1 MPRSYRFGF
10 APLILAPILTFS
22 AMCLYQTIKHLF
34 DPEIGIWSSH
44 LHTNLFVTLLV
55 SLGAFFLFK
64 YLEMKSLLAAIA
76 DSSGD
81 AIIGISLEGKVL
93 AWNRGAARIF
103 GYSADEMI
111 GKNISALVP
120 ADRPDDAVNVRKK
133 IERSERLDRYETVRL
148 RKDGTQIDVSL
159 SVSPILN
166 GSGRIIGASSV
177 VRDIT
182 DKKRTEAALCESR
195 ERLAHA
201 QAFSLTMVGHLGL
214 DGRWLKA
221 PVSFCEILGYSV
233 EEMLELPFEAVT
245 YPGDFDLERDYCSGL
260 IAGKIKSVDFEKRC
274 VTRRGEIVWV
284 YVDYSTVTDSENRPV
299 YFLVYLRDITKRKTA
314 EEEVQ
319 RYHTH
324 LEELVNSRTQALT
337 EANDQLRKE
346 ITERRRAE
354 KSLQESSEKLKFF
367 AYSIVHDLKSP
378 SVGIHGLTR
387 RLHDCYGDVLDSR
400 GKMYCEQIL
409 KASGHVAELIEKINI
424 FIATKEA
431 PLAIECINT
440 KELLASLKN
449 EFSERLCAHGIKWV
463 EPETSVE
470 IKADRTCILRVLRNF
485 VDNALK
491 YGGRNLSEI
500 RLECSETKKF
510 YILSV
515 SDDGGS
521 LETEDYEKLF
531 ELFQR
536 TSSSRGVT
544 GSGLGLAIVKE
555 TAERHRGLVWVEP
568 EADCGKTFYLSISKE
583 LSH

>member
-1 MPRSYRFGF
+1 MPRTYRFGV
-10 APLILAPILTFS
+10 APLILAPIITFA
-22 AMCLYQTIKHLF
+22 AMYAYQEIKHIFL
-34 DPEIGIWSSH
+34 PGIDIWDSH
-44 LHTNLFVTLLV
+44 LYTNLFVTSV
-55 SLGAFFLFK
+55 VGIGAFFLFK
-64 YLEMKSLLAAIA
+64 YLEMKSLLVAIA

-81 AIIGISLEGKVL
+81 AIIGLSLDGKVL

-111 GKNISALVP
+111 GRSIMTIVP
-120 ADRPDDAVNVRKK
+120 PDKPDDALNVLKK
-133 IERSERLDRYETVRL
+133 IEQFERVDRYETVRV
-148 RKDGTQIDVSL
+148 RKDGTRVDVSL
-159 SVSPILN
+159 SVSPVLN
-166 GSGRIIGASSV
+166 GSGRVIGASSI

-182 DKKRTEAALCESR
+182 DRKRTEAALCESR

-201 QAFSLTMVGHLGL
+201 QAFSLTMEGRLGL

-221 PVSFCEILGYSV
+221 PRSFCDLLGYSV
-233 EEMLELPFEAVT
+233 EEMLEMPFEAIT
-245 YPGDFDLERDYCSGL
+245 HPADYHLERNYCSGL
-260 IAGKIKSVDFEKRC
+260 IEGKIKSVDFEKRC
-274 VTRRGEIVWV
+274 ITRDGSTIWV
-284 YVDYSTVTDSENRPV
+284 YLDYSTVTNSDNLPI
-299 YFLVYLRDITKRKTA
+299 YFLVYLRDITKRKSA
-314 EEEVQ
+314 EEEVK
-319 RYHTH
+319 RYQVH
-324 LEELVNSRTQALT
+324 LEELVASRTRALT

-346 ITERRRAE
+346 ISERQRAE

-378 SVGIHGLTR
+378 SIGIHGLTR
-387 RLHDCYGDVLDSR
+387 RLRDCYEDVLDDR

-409 KASGHVAELIEKINI
+409 KASGHVAELIEKINL

-431 PLAIECINT
+431 PLAIECIET
-440 KELLASLKN
+440 GELLASLKN
-449 EFSERLCAHGIKWV
+449 EFSDRLSAHGVKWIEQGGTIK
-463 EPETSVE
+463 
-470 IKADRTCILRVLRNF
+470 IQADRLCILRVLRNF

-491 YGGRNLSEI
+491 YGGNNLGEI

-515 SDDGGS
+515 TDDGGS

-536 TSSSRGVT
+536 TSSSKGIT

-568 EADCGKTFYLSISKE
+568 DAKRGKTFYLSISKE
-583 LSH
+583 LR